1 MRSNGYPDVSFLNT
15 DSETILT
22 EMIAGFEE
30 ITGRKLYPAS
40 PERLFIAWCAS
51 VVVQLRVMINEAAR
65 MNVPRYA
72 TGEYLDSLSE
82 LFYGIERL
90 PASSAVA
97 TFCFY
102 ISEAQNES
110 VFIPKGTR
118 ISFDGEI
125 VFETVEELEI
135 PAGETKGE
143 VIGEC
148 QISGIEGNG
157 IAERQIKNV
166 VDVYDYYL
174 KVENVTETS
183 GGADAE
189 NDEDYYERMR
199 ESMESYSTA
208 GSINSYI
215 YHVMSVSASV
225 SDVNVTS
232 PEPGV
237 VDIRVLLE
245 SGKLPTET
253 ILEQIGE
260 RLNADDV
267 RPLTDFVTISS
278 PVEDLFEVDLTFYID
293 KNSPVSSGI
302 IDKEVRKAVEEYLK
316 WQQEK
321 MGRDINPSN
330 LIQRVMNAGLFS
342 GVKPVVKRVE
352 VRKPVFQTVESTHV
366 ARLDESALQILN
378 GGTEDE

>member
-1 MRSNGYPDVSFLNT
+1 MSSGYPDVSFVNT
-15 DSETILT
+15 DSETILS

-40 PERLFIAWCAS
+40 PERLFIAWCAA
-51 VVVQLRVMINEAAR
+51 VIIQQRVLINEAAR

-72 TGEYLDSLSE
+72 KGEYLDSLSE

-102 ISEAQNES
+102 ISEVQNKS

-118 ISFDGEI
+118 IAFDGEI

-143 VIGEC
+143 VIGKC
-148 QISGIEGNG
+148 QISGPEGNG
-157 IAERQIKNV
+157 IAVGQIKNI

-183 GGADAE
+183 GGADTE
-189 NDEDYYERMR
+189 RDEDYYERMR
-199 ESMESYSTA
+199 ESLESYSTA

-215 YHVMSVSASV
+215 YHAMSASTAI

-237 VDIRVLLE
+237 VDVRVLLE
-245 SGKLPTET
+245 GGKLPTET
-253 ILEQIGE
+253 VLEEI
-260 RLNADDV
+260 RKKLNADDV
-267 RPLTDFVTISS
+267 RPLTDFVTVSS
-278 PVEDLFEVDLTFYID
+278 PKEDLFEVDLTFYTD
-293 KNSPVSSGI
+293 KNLPVSSSI
-302 IDKEVRKAVEEYLK
+302 IDREVRKAVEEYLK

-330 LIQRVMNAGLFS
+330 LIQRVMNAGVFP
-342 GVKPVVKRVE
+342 GINPVVKRVE
-352 VRKPVFQTVESTHV
+352 VRKPVFQNVEPEHV
-366 ARLDESALQILN
+366 ARLDESTLQILN

>member
-1 MRSNGYPDVSFLNT
+1 MSNGYPDVSFLNT

-22 EMIAGFEE
+22 GMIAEFEE

-40 PERLFIAWCAS
+40 PERLFIAWCAA
-51 VVVQLRVMINEAAR
+51 VIVQQRVLINDAAR

-72 TGEYLDSLSE
+72 TGDYLDSLSE

-110 VFIPKGTR
+110 VYIPKGTR
-118 ISFDGEI
+118 IAFDGMI
-125 VFETVEELEI
+125 IFETVEELEI

-143 VIGEC
+143 IIGKC
-148 QISGIEGNG
+148 QISGSEGNG
-157 IAERQIKNV
+157 IAARQIKNV

-174 KVENVTETS
+174 KVENITETS

-189 NDEDYYERMR
+189 SDEDYYERMR
-199 ESMESYSTA
+199 KSLGSYSTA
-208 GSINSYI
+208 GSVNSYI
-215 YHVMSVSASV
+215 YHAMSASTAV
-225 SDVNVTS
+225 SDVDVMS

-237 VDIRVLLE
+237 VDVRVLLE
-245 SGKLPTET
+245 DGKQPTET
-253 ILEQIGE
+253 VLKQISE

-267 RPLTDFVTISS
+267 RPLTDFVTVSS
-278 PVEDLFEVDLTFYID
+278 PKEDLFEVDLTFYTD
-293 KNSPVSSGI
+293 KNSPVSVSI
-302 IDKEVRKAVEEYLK
+302 IDREVRKAVEEYLK

-330 LIQRVMNAGLFS
+330 LIQRVMNAGMFS
-342 GVKPVVKRVE
+342 GVNPVVKRVE
-352 VRKPVFQTVESTHV
+352 VRKPAFQTVKPAHV
-366 ARLDESALQILN
+366 ARLDDGALQILN